1 MPPYQRRPL
10 FINRYLVQ
18 PHPRGF
24 GRPGRQ
30 GRELVVRSLAI
41 GVDLRL
47 ATEECFIGG
56 EEDRTSVCAAH
67 GEEFGVGGGG
77 RAERGF
83 DVEGGGVEVAVAE
96 AV

>member
-1 MPPYQRRPL
+1 M
-10 FINRYLVQ
+10 
-18 PHPRGF
+18 
-24 GRPGRQ
+24 
-30 GRELVVRSLAI
+30 
-41 GVDLRL
+41 RL

-67 GEEFGVGGGG
+67 GEEFGVSGGG